1 MAQILS
7 FEQTAHA
14 RCDRLLPWYVNGT
27 LEPTERGEVEAH
39 LASCDRCSAEF
50 RRAQEFAR
58 TLQAT
63 DVDPDCDRALEHL
76 LDRVENR
83 ARPRTFAHRGR
94 FLSAWRN
101 PAALRGLA
109 VAQALVLALAVG
121 WIVRPV
127 ADAPYRTLSSE
138 TQGPGARAIVG
149 FDSARPEKE
158 IRAVLLAAGVRVVD
172 GPTREGLYVVETA
185 PSGLPAAVAFLER
198 QQAVTSVISADPR

>member
-27 LEPTERGEVEAH
+27 LEPSERAEVEAH

-50 RRAQEFAR
+50 GRAQEFAR

-76 LDRVENR
+76 LDRVEHR
-83 ARPRTFAHRGR
+83 ARPRAFAPRGR
-94 FLSAWRN
+94 ALPAWRN
-101 PAALRGLA
+101 PAVLRRLA

-121 WIVRPV
+121 WIARPV

-138 TQGPGARAIVG
+138 SQGTGARAIVG
-149 FDSARPEKE
+149 FDSGSPEKE

-185 PSGLPAAVAFLER
+185 ASRLPEALAFLER
-198 QQAVTSVISADPR
+198 QKVVTSALSVAAP